1 MCAYTKKAW
10 EPVPV
15 ARSATQG
22 SRIAHHCPNE
32 QRIAEEPHGQYQQQH
47 ATHQGVQH
55 LPSGIKFQV
64 FLVSRAYT
72 GDAHQQ
78 ERHHLAIHQVAVM
91 VDEPLLDAVVQV
103 AHHTAK
109 TVYRSWVYG
118 ILKELHQHGY
128 VDDRPEYLVKSL

>member
-1 MCAYTKKAW
+1 MHQYCSDDGCHHI
-10 EPVPV
+10 ENGVQ
-15 ARSATQG
+15 SQG
-22 SRIAHHCPNE
+22 IETSVHH
-32 QRIAEEPHGQYQQQH
+32 IAEEPHGHYQQSH
-47 ATHQGVQH
+47 ATHQWVQH
-55 LPSGIKFQV
+55 LLSGIKLQM
-64 FLVSRAYT
+64 FLVSRANT

-78 ERHHLAIHQVAVM
+78 ERHHLAIHKVAVM